1 MRKYFYSFLLLLIG
15 KTPFCQTLN
24 YPPTPTVDSSDTYF
38 GVKVNDPYRWLEN
51 DSSTETKNWVIAEN
65 KITDDYISKIPFRSQ
80 IKKELTENLNFAK
93 MSAPIR
99 NGDWYYFS
107 RNSGLQNQNV
117 IYRMK
122 KPMDTAKAEVFLDP
136 NSFARNGSVS
146 FQGYGFSEN
155 FSLYDYLISNGGSD
169 WREIIVRDTR
179 TNKQI
184 GDTIR
189 NVKFSGASWYKNEG
203 FYYTTYEIPAGQN
216 KLVVESDQA
225 TVYYHK
231 IGTLQS
237 EDRFIY
243 GGKKQP
249 HRYINAGVSED
260 QRYLTISTAE
270 STYGNHLYIQDL
282 DKKDAPIQSVF
293 TDDNAS
299 VDFADNKGDIIYLIT
314 DRNAPNYKLVKVNAA
329 SPGPENWK
337 DLIPETENPVSISS
351 GGGYFF
357 ASYTVDVKSL
367 VIQYDFD
374 GNKIREI
381 KLPAAGSAFGFGA
394 YKNEKE
400 LFYTFISFTYPNTIY
415 HLDLKSG
422 ESTFYNK
429 PGVHFNPDDFETKQV
444 FYSSKD
450 GTKIPMYIVYKK
462 GIQLNGKNPVYLY
475 AYGGFNVG
483 LNPSFSANRM
493 IWLEHGGIYAQPNL
507 RGGGEYGKK
516 WHMAGTLMNKQNV
529 FDDFISAGE
538 WLIKEKY
545 TSSSYLAVAGGS
557 NGGLLIGATMTQR
570 PDLMRV
576 ALPSVGVLD
585 MIRYNKFTAGAGW
598 ASDYGRAEDSL
609 SMLKYLLSYSPL
621 QNIKPGVH
629 YPATFIWTADHD
641 DRVVPGHSL
650 KFTAT
655 LQKDNAGDNPILI
668 SIQHNA
674 GHGTGMTTDKVLN
687 HSADEY
693 AFIWYSMG
701 LDPFK

>member
-1 MRKYFYSFLLLLIG
+1 MRRYFYVFLLLFIG
-15 KTPFCQTLN
+15 STGFSQDIT
-24 YPPTPTVDSSDTYF
+24 YPPTPTVDSSDRYF
-38 GVKVNDPYRWLEN
+38 GIHVKDPYRWLEN
-51 DSSTETKNWVIAEN
+51 DSSAETKSWVIAEN
-65 KITDDYISKIPFRSQ
+65 KITDDYMSKIPFRNQ

-93 MSAPIR
+93 MTAPIR
-99 NGDWYYFS
+99 FGDWYYFY

-117 IYRMK
+117 VYRVK
-122 KPMDTAKAEVFLDP
+122 DPADTAKAEVFLDP

-146 FQGYGFSEN
+146 LQGYSFSED
-155 FSLYDYLISNGGSD
+155 FSLYSYLISNGGSD
-169 WREIIVRDTR
+169 WREVIVRDTR
-179 TNKQI
+179 SNKQV

-189 NVKFSGASWYKNEG
+189 NVKFSGSSWYKNEG

-216 KLVVESDQA
+216 KLVAESDQA
-225 TVYYHK
+225 SVYYHK
-231 IGTLQS
+231 IGTPQS

-243 GGKKQP
+243 GGKEQP
-249 HRYINAGVSED
+249 HRYINASVSED
-260 QRYLTISTAE
+260 QRYLVISTAE
-270 STYGNHLYIQDL
+270 STYGNHLYIRDL
-282 DKKDAPIQSVF
+282 DKKEAPVQPVF
-293 TDDNAS
+293 TDGNAS
-299 VDFADNKGDIIYLIT
+299 VSFADNKGDVIYLVT
-314 DRNAPNYKLVKVNAA
+314 DRNAPNYKLVRVNAA
-329 SPGPENWK
+329 NPGPENWK
-337 DLIPETENPVSISS
+337 DMIPETGNPVSITS

-357 ASYTVDVKSL
+357 ASYMVDVKSL

-394 YKNEKE
+394 YRNEKE

-429 PGVHFNPDDFETKQV
+429 PAVHFNPDDFVTKQV
-444 FYSSKD
+444 FYTSKD
-450 GTKIPMYIVYKK
+450 STKIPMYIVYKK
-462 GIQLNGKNPVYLY
+462 GIQFNGKNPVYLY
-475 AYGGFNVG
+475 AYGGFNIS
-483 LNPSFSANRM
+483 LIPSFSANRM
-493 IWLEHGGIYAQPNL
+493 VWLEHGGIYAQPNL

-516 WHMAGTLMNKQNV
+516 WHMAGTLMQKQNV
-529 FDDFISAGE
+529 FDDFIAAGE
-538 WLIKEKY
+538 YLIREKY
-545 TSSSYLAVAGGS
+545 TSSPYLAIAGGS
-557 NGGLLIGATMTQR
+557 NGGLLVGATMTQR

-585 MIRYNKFTAGAGW
+585 MIRYHKFTAGAGW
-598 ASDYGRAEDSL
+598 ASDYGRAGDSIQ
-609 SMLKYLLSYSPL
+609 MLKYLMTYSPL
-621 QNIKPGVH
+621 QNVKPGVR

-650 KFTAT
+650 KFAAT

-701 LDPFK
+701 IDPFK